1 MPLEILGYTAAVIM
15 GITLGLVGAGGSIL
29 TVPVLVYLFSID
41 ALLAT
46 TYALFI
52 VGITGFTGSLRYMQ
66 HGNIQIKTALLF
78 GIPSIISVLITR
90 AFVLPAIPTI
100 LFTVGSF
107 TITKSIGILLFF
119 AVIMLLASFSMI
131 AKPIAVKPDNHPQK
145 DSYFLSLIGLCVGV
159 ITGLVGAGGG
169 FLIIPALIFFAGL
182 PMKKAVGT
190 SLIIIAANS
199 CIGFIS
205 SLKHDAAID
214 WKFLILFSTMA
225 IIGIITGSALSK
237 KIPGEHLKPSFGW
250 FVLVMGVYIIIKET
264 VGR

>member
-1 MPLEILGYTAAVIM
+1 MPLEIFGYIAAVIM

-41 ALLAT
+41 AVLAT

-52 VGITGFTGSLRYMQ
+52 VGITGFTGSLR
-66 HGNIQIKTALLF
+66 HINTGNINLKTALLF
-78 GIPSIISVLITR
+78 GTPSIASVLITR
-90 AFVLPAIPTI
+90 AFVLPAIPAV
-100 LFTVGSF
+100 LFTAGNLQV
-107 TITKSIGILLFF
+107 TKSIGILLFF
-119 AVIMLLASFSMI
+119 AVIMLMASFSMI
-131 AKPIAVKPDNHPQK
+131 ARPIAVKPDDHPQR
-145 DSYFLSLIGLCVGV
+145 DSYFLSVIGLGVGF

-199 CIGFIS
+199 FIGFVS
-205 SLKHDAAID
+205 SLKHDAVID
-214 WKFLILFSTMA
+214 WKFLILFSAMA
-225 IIGIITGSALSK
+225 IIGIITGSALAK
-237 KIPGEHLKPSFGW
+237 KIPGEKLKSAFGW
-250 FVLVMGVYIIIKET
+250 FVLAMGVYIIIKET